1 MITKIG
7 SGNTKVSTRTA
18 GKLRANGGI
27 VAKVWFQSEEI

>member
-18 GKLRANGGI
+18 GESRTNGGI
-27 VAKVWFQSEEI
+27 VAKVWFRSEQI